1 MIHYSGSNSLQLP
14 FALFGL
20 GETPNFIE
28 DLTVGAGYSVGDDM
42 KNGNA
47 TLNLGI
53 HQWSLLVPNSQVIVS
68 LFPIDDANK
77 YVILLT
83 ITVHSCFFYLIS
95 RAYRAAKAVYTPLL
109 ICNIPVTKCKPHGV
123 SQKHPHNNITLCSEA
138 IYIYNSA
145 SVCNAIVFQI
155 FGMQSI

>member
-1 MIHYSGSNSLQLP
+1 MLPGATVSFSTTGRSGRNERSVAMIHYSGSNSLQLP

-28 DLTVGAGYSVGDDM
+28 DLTVGAGYSVGDGM

-68 LFPIDDANK
+68 LFPIDDASK

-95 RAYRAAKAVYTPLL
+95 RAYRAAEMVYTPLL
-109 ICNIPVTKCKPHGV
+109 TCNIYTINTVQNPQHVTKAP
-123 SQKHPHNNITLCSEA
+123 S
-138 IYIYNSA
+138 
-145 SVCNAIVFQI
+145 
-155 FGMQSI
+155 